1 MILQI
6 PVDPQVRKKAEREA
20 ENLGFS
26 SLQDAVRLY
35 LKKLADKR
43 IRVELEERKP
53 VVQLSPKAIKRY
65 NKILDDIE
73 KGKNLYHA
81 KDIDDLMRQLNES

>member
-1 MILQI
+1 MQI

-53 VVQLSPKAIKRY
+53 AVQLSPKAIKRY

-81 KDIDDLMRQLNES
+81 KDIDELMRQLNES

>member
-1 MILQI
+1 MQI

-43 IRVELEERKP
+43 IAVELEEREP
-53 VVQLSPKAIKRY
+53 AVRLSPRAIRRY
-65 NKILDDIE
+65 NRMHNDFV
-73 KGKNLYHA
+73 KGRNIYHA
-81 KDIDDLMRQLNES
+81 KDIDDLMRQLNE